1 MRYAILYYTGNALIC
16 YTYKENMIE
25 NPFEFGRE
33 LGADELVNRVS
44 ELEIVNQTINTSGK
58 LFVIGPR
65 RFGKTSLLKSAAEK
79 SAAEGNIILR
89 YNAESFA
96 EIESLVKK
104 IIEDSAKLLKGR
116 VEKIGEQIKRYF
128 KSLRP
133 EISFSVTQS
142 EWKSSIGVN
151 PNGATGN
158 IEMLVDALNGLEE
171 LAAEQTN
178 KKTALIID
186 EFQEILASQG
196 ITAEKQ
202 IRSAIQ
208 THKHT
213 AYIFAGSK
221 TRMLTEMTT
230 NPSRPFYRLGE
241 MLFVG
246 ELPKTEFSRFLLDKF
261 ILGDFFQPK
270 TDETEKLNLT
280 LKILEVAENVPYNVQ
295 MLAHSLWNYL
305 AQLKSSSPETAF
317 LSDKLIEQRLEKL
330 IRQND
335 PFYTQVWN
343 GLTAIQKKALSAVVS
358 ENGQNLQSAK
368 VTQAAKI
375 SPSTM
380 ARALDSMTS
389 RDILRQEE
397 IQGSI
402 HYRFEDP
409 FFACWIRH
417 FTM

>member
-1 MRYAILYYTGNALIC
+1 
-16 YTYKENMIE
+16 MIE

-104 IIEDSAKLLKGR
+104 IIEDSAKLLKGG

-151 PNGATGN
+151 PNAATGN
-158 IEMLVDALNGLEE
+158 IKMLVDALNGLEE
-171 LAAEQTN
+171 LASEQTN

-230 NPSRPFYRLGE
+230 NPSRPFYRLGTL
-241 MLFVG
+241 LFVG
-246 ELPKTEFSRFLLDKF
+246 ELPQTEFSRFLLDKF

-280 LKILEVAENVPYNVQ
+280 LNILEVAENVPYNVQ

-305 AQLKSSSPETAF
+305 SQIKIGSPETAF

-402 HYRFEDP
+402 RYRFEDP
-409 FFACWIRH
+409 FFACWIRQ